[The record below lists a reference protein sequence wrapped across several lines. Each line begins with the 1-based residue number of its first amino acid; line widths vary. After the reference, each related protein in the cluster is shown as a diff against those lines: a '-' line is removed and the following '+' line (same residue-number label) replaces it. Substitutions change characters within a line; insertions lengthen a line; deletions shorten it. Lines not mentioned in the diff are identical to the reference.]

1 MKNITL
7 LLLAVAALGSC
18 SSRKKTNDSAF
29 MKGFFSYYNTL
40 FNSKDALETELRNR
54 ERGYKENFYAPYI
67 PLFTEEAVADGTMQD
82 PGMFGDDIVAPAGP
96 GNARA
101 LSMGTPMSQNRNATA
116 GGRKGASILEISEAK
131 ALKAIKKYSVL
142 KNGEE
147 QNPKIFDAHILLAKS
162 RLYQGRPLDALDALN
177 YVFVHMPKDKRLGK
191 ARIYEAVAYSKMQ
204 DYPRALDLFAALDPG
219 KLKKDD
225 RGLLSAYYAETLLQA
240 GKKEEAAEALSEA
253 FVQNKDRKLR
263 SRIAF
268 LRGQL
273 LSELG
278 EKEEARESFV
288 TAYKY
293 ANDFEFEVKTQVEIA
308 KTYSA
313 GEDDYAGAQDYLE
326 KMSRKG
332 TYSSRKNEFYYALGL
347 LATQAGKPEEAKAY
361 FTRALQEKVSDP
373 QLRGLTYYE
382 IGKSFFD
389 KSDYLSA
396 GAYYDSALAVMT
408 YAPAKNLLQERTENI
423 KKVSNNYYLIRRN
436 DSILAL
442 TRMPES
448 ERIAYFTKYI
458 DELKAKEA
466 IREQEERRAERS
478 RGFDTGDYSANSVF
492 AGNSGGFQEFGGSGK
507 GSFYFANTSTVNK
520 GESSFK
526 QIWGNRAL
534 SDNWRTSARSNSIE
548 DLKNEAMG
556 LATAPDPRRL
566 EPEFYMEK
574 IPTRAEEILA
584 LKKARDTAA
593 LGLGTMYENYF
604 SDTPLATK
612 TLTELVEN
620 NPEEEVKLQ
629 ALYHLFVYNY
639 EKNAVEAER
648 AKQTILQEFPY
659 TSYAEF
665 VRNPKNNTFSQSAE
679 EVEKLYQQAFA
690 SYEAGEYEKSRELVD
705 QALQQYPKDGLV
717 PKFTLLNAFNTGKTA
732 GKEIMILQLEQLVL
746 NYPNTAEG
754 QKAAGMLKYLQSDLE
769 LEERDAQG
777 NSLTQPV
784 KPEPGVPQVLPVGEE
799 DPGVPVRPR
808 DPRRPVTRPGSSAVP
823 GQMPDNTPPERRD
836 PRLLNVTPG
845 QRTAPA
851 PQKR

>member
-1 MKNITL
+1 
-7 LLLAVAALGSC
+7 
-18 SSRKKTNDSAF
+18 
-29 MKGFFSYYNTL
+29 
-40 FNSKDALETELRNR
+40 
-54 ERGYKENFYAPYI
+54 
-67 PLFTEEAVADGTMQD
+67 
-82 PGMFGDDIVAPAGP
+82 
-96 GNARA
+96 
-101 LSMGTPMSQNRNATA
+101 
-116 GGRKGASILEISEAK
+116 
-131 ALKAIKKYSVL
+131 
-142 KNGEE
+142 
-147 QNPKIFDAHILLAKS
+147 
-162 RLYQGRPLDALDALN
+162 
-177 YVFVHMPKDKRLGK
+177 
-191 ARIYEAVAYSKMQ
+191 
-204 DYPRALDLFAALDPG
+204 
-219 KLKKDD
+219 
-225 RGLLSAYYAETLLQA
+225 
-240 GKKEEAAEALSEA
+240 
-253 FVQNKDRKLR
+253 
-263 SRIAF
+263 
-268 LRGQL
+268 
-273 LSELG
+273 
-278 EKEEARESFV
+278 
-288 TAYKY
+288 
-293 ANDFEFEVKTQVEIA
+293 
-308 KTYSA
+308 
-313 GEDDYAGAQDYLE
+313 
-326 KMSRKG
+326 
-332 TYSSRKNEFYYALGL
+332 
-347 LATQAGKPEEAKAY
+347 
-361 FTRALQEKVSDP
+361 
-373 QLRGLTYYE
+373 
-382 IGKSFFD
+382 
-389 KSDYLSA
+389 
-396 GAYYDSALAVMT
+396 
-408 YAPAKNLLQERTENI
+408 
-423 KKVSNNYYLIRRN
+423 
-436 DSILAL
+436 
-442 TRMPES
+442 
-448 ERIAYFTKYI
+448 
-458 DELKAKEA
+458 
-466 IREQEERRAERS
+466 
-478 RGFDTGDYSANSVF
+478 
-492 AGNSGGFQEFGGSGK
+492 
-507 GSFYFANTSTVNK
+507 
-520 GESSFK
+520 
-526 QIWGNRAL
+526 
-534 SDNWRTSARSNSIE
+534 
-548 DLKNEAMG
+548 MG

-754 QKAAGMLKYLQSDLE
+754 QKAAEMLKYLQSDLE

-784 KPEPGVPQVLPVGEE
+784 KPEPGVPQVLQVGEE